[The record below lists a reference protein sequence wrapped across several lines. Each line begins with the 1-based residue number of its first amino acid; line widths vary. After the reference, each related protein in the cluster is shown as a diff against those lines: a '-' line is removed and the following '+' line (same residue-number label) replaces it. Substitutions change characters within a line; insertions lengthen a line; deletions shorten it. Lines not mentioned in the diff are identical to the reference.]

1 MDVYIYMLHVVF
13 FVCGLRW
20 LESLTSVRG
29 VRRPLLVLRVCVWT
43 CMCVSRVLVA
53 WWLGSGSAPRLV
65 AEPPWYV
72 RGCLLGI
79 TLTMLQFIFLS
90 NID

>member
-1 MDVYIYMLHVVF
+1 MCGVFCVWIAVAGVVDE
-13 FVCGLRW
+13 CAGRAP
-20 LESLTSVRG
+20 SVACLAR
-29 VRRPLLVLRVCVWT
+29 VRVDMHVCV
-43 CMCVSRVLVA
+43 SVLVA
-53 WWLGSGSAPRLV
+53 WRLGSGSAPRLV